1 MFMIIFTGTTK
12 YPLDSTKFYDLLYQF
27 VTTETS
33 GQRFSRYLVFLN
45 ASSVLSLDVSNIC

>member
-1 MFMIIFTGTTK
+1 MIIFTGTTK